1 MKSRS
6 VIVTLLDAH
15 SVPSL
20 RQYSVC
26 GSLDELGTIP
36 RDHVLPVDERL
47 ASFLISNQQLT
58 S

>member
-6 VIVTLLDAH
+6 VIVTLRDAH

-36 RDHVLPVDERL
+36 REHVPSPSMSALPR
-47 ASFLISNQQLT
+47 F
-58 S
+58 